1 MVESCA
7 NRRIALPACNVA
19 KIRQIRDNTAPKI
32 NDQRRDALM
41 TASMSSETTAS
52 LTPWE
57 RYQQDLER
65 PDFQKDPAQADAVQ
79 RLQSLY
85 DKLVSVESERK
96 TALSKLRRKLKKGKE
111 EPVRGLYFW
120 GGVGRGKTY
129 LMDTFYES
137 LPFERKMRVHFHRF
151 MQRVHQEL
159 KALKGEKNPLELV
172 SKKFADEARVICFDE
187 FFVSDIGDAMILATL
202 MAGLFSRGVTLVC
215 TSNIVPD
222 GLYKDGLQRARFLPA
237 IALVKKHTDVV
248 NVDGG
253 VDYRLRTLE
262 QAELFHSP
270 LDEEADISLR
280 RSFDALAVEAGKHS
294 KTMEINGRKIPAKA
308 HADDVVWFDFKDVCD
323 GPRSQ
328 NDYIE
333 LARQFHA
340 IIISNVP
347 VLGGDKQD
355 QSRRFINMIDEFYDR
370 NVKVILSAAAPITEL
385 YSGGRLGFEF
395 ERTESR
401 LLEMQSREYLEAA
414 HKP

>member
-1 MVESCA
+1 
-7 NRRIALPACNVA
+7 
-19 KIRQIRDNTAPKI
+19 
-32 NDQRRDALM
+32 M
-41 TASMSSETTAS
+41 TAAMSSETNATM
-52 LTPWE
+52 TPWQ
-57 RYQQDLER
+57 RYQKDLER
-65 PDFQKDPAQADAVQ
+65 PDFQRDSAQEDAVK

-85 DKLVSVESERK
+85 DKLVEAERDR
-96 TALSKLRRKLKKGKE
+96 SKPKAKLLRKLKKGKE
-111 EPVRGLYFW
+111 EPVKGLYFW

-137 LPFERKMRVHFHRF
+137 LPFDRKMRVHFHRF
-151 MQRVHQEL
+151 MQRVHNEL
-159 KALKGEKNPLELV
+159 KSLKGEKNPLDLV

-202 MAGLFSRGVTLVC
+202 MDGLFSRGVTLVC

-237 IALVKKHTDVV
+237 IELVKKHTDVV

-270 LDEEADISLR
+270 LDEEADVSLR
-280 RSFDALAVEAGKHS
+280 KSFDALAVEAAKHS
-294 KTMEINGRKIPAKA
+294 KTMEINGRKIPALA

-333 LARQFHA
+333 MARQFHA
-340 IIISNVP
+340 IIVSNVP
-347 VLGGDKQD
+347 VLGKEKDD
-355 QSRRFINMIDEFYDR
+355 QARRFINMIDEFYDR
-370 NVKVILSAAAPITEL
+370 NVKVIISAAAPITEL
-385 YSGGRLGFEF
+385 YTGGRLGFEF

-401 LLEMQSREYLEAA
+401 LLEMQSREYLEAP

>member
-1 MVESCA
+1 
-7 NRRIALPACNVA
+7 
-19 KIRQIRDNTAPKI
+19 
-32 NDQRRDALM
+32 M
-41 TASMSSETTAS
+41 TASSPFETPAHQ
-52 LTPWE
+52 TPWQ
-57 RYQQDLER
+57 RYQTDLER
-65 PDFQKDPAQADAVQ
+65 PDFLKDAAQADAVQ
-79 RLQSLY
+79 RLQTLY
-85 DKLVSVESERK
+85 DKLVEAESERGK
-96 TALSKLRRKLKKGKE
+96 AMTKLRRKLKKGRE

-129 LMDTFYES
+129 LMDTFFES
-137 LPFERKMRVHFHRF
+137 LPFKRKMRVHFHRF

-159 KALKGEKNPLELV
+159 KNFKGEKNPLNLV
-172 SKKFADEARVICFDE
+172 AKKFAVETRVICFDE

-202 MAGLFSRGVTLVC
+202 MDGLFKRGVTLVC

-237 IALVKKHTDVV
+237 IALVKKYTDVM

-262 QAELFHSP
+262 QAELYHSP
-270 LDEEADISLR
+270 LDEEADASLH

-294 KTMEINGRKIPAKA
+294 KSMEINGRKIPAQA

-333 LARQFHA
+333 MARQFHA

-347 VLGGDKQD
+347 VLGGEKDD
-355 QSRRFINMIDEFYDR
+355 QSRRFVNMIDEFYDR
-370 NVKVILSAAAPITEL
+370 NVKVIVSAAVPITEL
-385 YSGGRLGFEF
+385 YSGGRLSFEF

-401 LLEMQSREYLEAA
+401 LLEMQSQEYLEAP

>member
-1 MVESCA
+1 
-7 NRRIALPACNVA
+7 
-19 KIRQIRDNTAPKI
+19 
-32 NDQRRDALM
+32 M
-41 TASMSSETTAS
+41 TAAMSSETSATM
-52 LTPWE
+52 TPWQ
-57 RYQQDLER
+57 RYQKDLER
-65 PDFQKDPAQADAVQ
+65 PDFQKDSAQEDAVK

-85 DKLVSVESERK
+85 DKLVDAERDR
-96 TALSKLRRKLKKGKE
+96 SKPKAKLLRKLKKGKE
-111 EPVRGLYFW
+111 EPVKGLYFW

-137 LPFERKMRVHFHRF
+137 LPFDRKMRVHFHRF
-151 MQRVHQEL
+151 MQRVHSEL
-159 KALKGEKNPLELV
+159 KSLKGEKNPLELV
-172 SKKFADEARVICFDE
+172 SKKFADETRVICFDE

-202 MAGLFSRGVTLVC
+202 MDGLFSRGVTLVC

-237 IALVKKHTDVV
+237 IELVKKHTDVV

-270 LDEEADISLR
+270 LDEEADVSLR
-280 RSFDALAVEAGKHS
+280 KSFDALAVEAAKHS
-294 KTMEINGRKIPAKA
+294 KTMEINGRKIPAQA

-333 LARQFHA
+333 MARQFHA
-340 IIISNVP
+340 IIVSNVP
-347 VLGGDKQD
+347 VLGKEKDD
-355 QSRRFINMIDEFYDR
+355 QARRFINMIDEFYDR
-370 NVKVILSAAAPITEL
+370 NVKVIISAAAPITEL
-385 YSGGRLGFEF
+385 YTGGRLGFEF

-401 LLEMQSREYLEAA
+401 LLEMQSREYLEAP